1 MGGMT
6 MTFTITMEVVSLL
19 ITFLL
24 AMFHYD
30 QPNRN
35 NKQYHLFS
43 ACLFIS
49 FIAIALDILTSFTI
63 DGTIPV
69 PLPINYGLNMVY
81 FFFQNLTF
89 TVMAIYCFYLMF
101 EHIADKHCYN
111 IATTLIITFC
121 VILELMLLTNP
132 FTDWFFYF
140 ENTAYQRGIFNK
152 LGYAFLFIEV
162 CMLCMCYLR
171 NRATVSRAMFKL
183 IKVGAPVVVALALF
197 QLLYQDTLMAGTIAS
212 LINLIFYIT
221 FQNNRVGQDSLT
233 ELPNRNTF
241 FQELELK
248 QKSKTRLHLIL
259 LHVNQMEEINQKYST
274 QKGDTFLYQ
283 VSRYLDRLSPH
294 YQAFRFG
301 NTRFLLMGQY
311 HNDEEMN
318 RITALIQQR
327 FQEPWTAVDKGCYCT
342 ISFGHMLVSSDQLE
356 TKHIIDQLDYTL
368 SQARE
373 KAPNQAVFFDQQ
385 MQEQFERQIYVKNQI
400 RYALDNDTFQV
411 YYQPI
416 YHCRQK
422 TFTSAE
428 SLLRL
433 FDENGKLISPAEFIP
448 LAEQHGLIDEISWQ
462 LLEKVFAF
470 LAKHPDLPLQTISVN
485 MTMQQLTDRT
495 FWNRI
500 HGAQEY
506 YGFPLDKLRIE
517 ITERTISE
525 NPALVQKI
533 MEYLTEKGL
542 RFYLDDFGIG
552 YSNLANMM
560 ALPFETVKLDASL
573 LQNIGQNEHLS
584 RTIDLLIQMLHH
596 AGFLVVAEGLE
607 NKLQVD
613 NAHQLNVDSI
623 QGFYYAKPM
632 SEEELVDFLKQT
644 K

>member
-1 MGGMT
+1 

-248 QKSKTRLHLIL
+248 QTRKIRLHLIL

-301 NTRFLLMGQY
+301 NTRFLLMGKY

-342 ISFGHMLVSSDQLE
+342 ISLGHMLVSSDQLE
-356 TKHIIDQLDYTL
+356 AKHIIDQLDYTL

-385 MQEQFERQIYVKNQI
+385 MQEQFERQIYVRNQI
-400 RYALDNDTFQV
+400 RYALDNNTFQV

-416 YHCRQK
+416 YHCQQK

-433 FDENGKLISPAEFIP
+433 FDEKGKLISPAEFIP

-462 LLEKVFAF
+462 LLEKVFTF

-596 AGFLVVAEGLE
+596 VGFLVVAEGLE

>member
-301 NTRFLLMGQY
+301 NTRFLLMAQY

>member
-1 MGGMT
+1 
-6 MTFTITMEVVSLL
+6 
-19 ITFLL
+19 
-24 AMFHYD
+24 
-30 QPNRN
+30 
-35 NKQYHLFS
+35 
-43 ACLFIS
+43 
-49 FIAIALDILTSFTI
+49 
-63 DGTIPV
+63 
-69 PLPINYGLNMVY
+69 
-81 FFFQNLTF
+81 
-89 TVMAIYCFYLMF
+89 
-101 EHIADKHCYN
+101 
-111 IATTLIITFC
+111 
-121 VILELMLLTNP
+121 
-132 FTDWFFYF
+132 
-140 ENTAYQRGIFNK
+140 
-152 LGYAFLFIEV
+152 
-162 CMLCMCYLR
+162 
-171 NRATVSRAMFKL
+171 
-183 IKVGAPVVVALALF
+183 
-197 QLLYQDTLMAGTIAS
+197 
-212 LINLIFYIT
+212 
-221 FQNNRVGQDSLT
+221 
-233 ELPNRNTF
+233 
-241 FQELELK
+241 
-248 QKSKTRLHLIL
+248 
-259 LHVNQMEEINQKYST
+259 
-274 QKGDTFLYQ
+274 
-283 VSRYLDRLSPH
+283 
-294 YQAFRFG
+294 
-301 NTRFLLMGQY
+301 
-311 HNDEEMN
+311 
-318 RITALIQQR
+318 
-327 FQEPWTAVDKGCYCT
+327 
-342 ISFGHMLVSSDQLE
+342 MLVSSDQLE
-356 TKHIIDQLDYTL
+356 AKHIIDQLDYTL

-462 LLEKVFAF
+462 LLEKVFTF

-500 HGAQEY
+500 RGAQEY

-596 AGFLVVAEGLE
+596 VGFLVVAEGLE

>member
-1 MGGMT
+1 
-6 MTFTITMEVVSLL
+6 MTFTITMEVVSVL

-30 QPNRN
+30 QRNRN

-89 TVMAIYCFYLMF
+89 IVMAIYCFYLMF

-248 QKSKTRLHLIL
+248 QKRKIRLHLIL
-259 LHVNQMEEINQKYST
+259 LHVNQM
-274 QKGDTFLYQ
+274 
-283 VSRYLDRLSPH
+283 
-294 YQAFRFG
+294 
-301 NTRFLLMGQY
+301 
-311 HNDEEMN
+311 
-318 RITALIQQR
+318 
-327 FQEPWTAVDKGCYCT
+327 
-342 ISFGHMLVSSDQLE
+342 
-356 TKHIIDQLDYTL
+356 
-368 SQARE
+368 
-373 KAPNQAVFFDQQ
+373 
-385 MQEQFERQIYVKNQI
+385 
-400 RYALDNDTFQV
+400 
-411 YYQPI
+411 
-416 YHCRQK
+416 
-422 TFTSAE
+422 
-428 SLLRL
+428 
-433 FDENGKLISPAEFIP
+433 
-448 LAEQHGLIDEISWQ
+448 
-462 LLEKVFAF
+462 
-470 LAKHPDLPLQTISVN
+470 
-485 MTMQQLTDRT
+485 
-495 FWNRI
+495 
-500 HGAQEY
+500 
-506 YGFPLDKLRIE
+506 
-517 ITERTISE
+517 
-525 NPALVQKI
+525 
-533 MEYLTEKGL
+533 
-542 RFYLDDFGIG
+542 
-552 YSNLANMM
+552 
-560 ALPFETVKLDASL
+560 
-573 LQNIGQNEHLS
+573 
-584 RTIDLLIQMLHH
+584 
-596 AGFLVVAEGLE
+596 
-607 NKLQVD
+607 
-613 NAHQLNVDSI
+613 
-623 QGFYYAKPM
+623 
-632 SEEELVDFLKQT
+632 
-644 K
+644 